1 MKLHFLKTTWS
12 DIIILENKKQIA
24 LIDTGCE
31 EQFEQIKDYL
41 DKLGI
46 KNISFILLTHFHRD
60 HYGSI
65 CKLVKH
71 YKVEKVYFKEY
82 SGLDKT
88 TSLGTLADDNYR
100 KSEYKKYNDIKDM
113 IELNSSLVQVENIEE
128 IAFCD
133 YKLKLYSNCN
143 SMREI
148 YEDKRYQDSYK
159 KIRYNENQNSLLIF
173 MKVNGI
179 NILLGG
185 DALDRQDIHPKANYV
200 NYQTASLINEQID
213 IYKVPHHGTINC
225 NSEKTLQIYKP
236 KIAVITNG
244 DDYLKNESTIYQDL
258 KKSNKNVK
266 ILLTENYN
274 VIINITNNGIVS
286 YKEIL

>member
-1 MKLHFLKTTWS
+1 M
-12 DIIILENKKQIA
+12 
-24 LIDTGCE
+24 
-31 EQFEQIKDYL
+31 
-41 DKLGI
+41 
-46 KNISFILLTHFHRD
+46 
-60 HYGSI
+60 
-65 CKLVKH
+65 
-71 YKVEKVYFKEY
+71 
-82 SGLDKT
+82 
-88 TSLGTLADDNYR
+88 
-100 KSEYKKYNDIKDM
+100 
-113 IELNSSLVQVENIEE
+113 NSSLVQVENIEE

-133 YKLKLYSNCN
+133 YKLKLYGNCN
-143 SMREI
+143 LMREI

-274 VIINITNNGIVS
+274 VVININNKGSIS